1 MGMPIPRLCHRVLAP
16 RGSGTP
22 RVVEANVSKLVK
34 ISWDADR
41 REAQSW
47 MRDRHGWFRMG
58 RGFDVGGYRVE
69 IVSGVPA

>member
-1 MGMPIPRLCHRVLAP
+1 
-16 RGSGTP
+16 
-22 RVVEANVSKLVK
+22 VSKLVK

-58 RGFDVGGYRVE
+58 RGFDVGRVATCWRERGYRVE